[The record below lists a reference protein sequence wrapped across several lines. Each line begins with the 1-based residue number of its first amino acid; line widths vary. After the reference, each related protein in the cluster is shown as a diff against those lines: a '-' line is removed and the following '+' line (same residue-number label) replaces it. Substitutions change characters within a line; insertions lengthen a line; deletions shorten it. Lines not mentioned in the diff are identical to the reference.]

1 MEGRVYGYCRIST
14 KKQKLQRQ
22 IDNIK
27 SAFSGAVIITLNF
40 FRFITSRRLLPLH
53 SVKPAIS
60 SSM

>member
-27 SAFSGAVIITLNF
+27 SAFSGAVIITEEYTGTTLD
-40 FRFITSRRLLPLH
+40 RPSW
-53 SVKPAIS
+53 KK
-60 SSM
+60 M